1 MGDCFTASAASDFAT
16 KDTQRVV
23 GTIAKA
29 LAANS
34 PFINVLKGGTFASG
48 ISDEV
53 RSVVQLQAASGD
65 SLVNPVFTN
74 DTDVCGTSGNQNLT
88 STVEYLYRLQTLRG
102 RGPRIC
108 VKQGY
113 AAFKGSYSMA
123 EDSLAKLIV
132 QYINADIKYALF
144 SKSASKYNAA
154 AGYAFSDMFTGG
166 EQQNIGV
173 NFAHVL
179 PTGPLTFAALHKVA
193 RYAREALYAEMFGGE
208 GNTQHFR
215 FIGSSDIIDRFRN
228 EVGVKDVLIGLT
240 TGGYKLGEVSLSAYS
255 WDAAPAYRGIGF
267 ATDQTPLRFNSF
279 NVDGTPAFIEPDVVV
294 IDNVNK
300 KGYRK
305 RNPAWLAALYEVGF
319 LIGQNTFERQ
329 VPEKYVGEGSFR
341 FAPQLHMGE
350 LSWHYQIDNDCNQF
364 GDYGW
369 HKFQISRA
377 YRPVRPQHVIP
388 IAYKRCDADLGLTA
402 CVNTSP
408 LPYTGGSI

>member
-48 ISDEV
+48 VSDEV
-53 RSVVQLQAASGD
+53 RSVVQLPAAAGD
-65 SLVNPVFTN
+65 SLVNPTFTN
-74 DTDVCGTSGNQNLT
+74 DTDVCGTAGNQNLT

-132 QYINADIKYALF
+132 QYINTDVKYTLF
-144 SKSASKYNAA
+144 AKSASKYNAA

-166 EQQNIGV
+166 NQQDIGV

-179 PTGPLTFAALHKVA
+179 PTSPLTFAALHRVV
-193 RYAREALYAEMFGGE
+193 RYIRDGLFAEPFGDGQS
-208 GNTQHFR
+208 GTFR
-215 FIGSSDIIDRFRN
+215 FIGSSDIIERFRN
-228 EVGVKDVLIGLT
+228 EVGVRESMNALT
-240 TGGYKLGEVSLSAYS
+240 TGGYKLGEISLTAYS
-255 WDAAPAYRGIGF
+255 WDAIPGYRGISF
-267 ATDQTPLRFNSF
+267 ATDQTPLRFNAF
-279 NVDGTPAFIEPDVVV
+279 NVDGTPAFIEPDVMV

-305 RNPAWLAALYEVGF
+305 RNPAWLAAKYEVAF
-319 LIGQNTFERQ
+319 LIGKDTFERQ
-329 VPEKYVGEGSFR
+329 VPEKYIGEGSFR

-350 LSWHYQIDNDCNQF
+350 LDWHYVVDNDCNQH
-364 GDYGW
+364 GDFGW
-369 HKFQISRA
+369 HRFQISRA
-377 YRPVRPQHVIP
+377 YRPMRPQNVVP
-388 IAYKRCDADLGLTA
+388 ICYARCDADLGLVA